1 MPLVLHQN
9 INDSTSLGIW
19 KITES
24 AGRLTEAL
32 LLDED
37 DKQYVGTFKNESR
50 KRHWLSYRLILR
62 KLLPSTNTKIV
73 YDEYG
78 KPYMPF
84 YKGNFSVSHSVDY
97 AAAIV
102 SSDLE
107 VGIDIE
113 KIGDRIKRVAERFL
127 SPDELSWTGNSDP
140 AEKLLICWG
149 AKESIYKIAGK
160 PDADFQKDI
169 RIEPF
174 DYLCIG
180 EGACQAGM
188 KTTGKLHHFDVF
200 YRKIEDYMLVW
211 AVQK

>member
-1 MPLVLHQN
+1 
-9 INDSTSLGIW
+9 
-19 KITES
+19 
-24 AGRLTEAL
+24 
-32 LLDED
+32 
-37 DKQYVGTFKNESR
+37 
-50 KRHWLSYRLILR
+50 
-62 KLLPSTNTKIV
+62 LPSTNTKIV

-78 KPYMPF
+78 KPNMPF

-127 SPDELSWTGNSDP
+127 SPEELSWTGSSDP

-188 KTTGKLHHFDVF
+188 KTTGKLHHFDVC